1 MHIYCDTDDNLAAG
15 NGIVSIHCD
24 RPGVKTI
31 RFPEPTDV
39 VDLFSSE
46 ILGRGVTAVK
56 FPMRA
61 YETRVMITGNADAIL
76 AALKD

>member
-1 MHIYCDTDDNLAAG
+1 MWLLGRFKYV
-15 NGIVSIHCD
+15 IVIV
-24 RPGVKTI
+24 RPGVKTV

-39 VDLFSSE
+39 VDLFSTE

-76 AALKD
+76 AALKEQH